1 MFVIDYRRPLR
12 LTKFDI
18 IIANPPYSKLGAE
31 ITHNML
37 NTVDFKQYINLLPAN
52 DYRRGKDDL
61 YQYVKDGSMV
71 PINVGEFK
79 DASVTTHLCELNK
92 IKNSLSVAEF
102 EISNYIDR
110 SLDRYFLNN
119 LKKEETFKVTTLEE
133 GMPLDCCVYFG
144 KMDVCNGHLPY
155 KRNTFSYK
163 LNNNLMSWEDVLKD
177 KQCLHYDYVNNGAP
191 YFSGNVVIFDTV
203 EEKNNF
209 IKFVYH
215 TKEGFQFISKI
226 FTAINADHVRVTSKY
241 IPRVDWKKPWTIAS
255 LLKEYDYTD
264 EMIIVIKEDLTN
276 FRYLED

>member
-1 MFVIDYRRPLR
+1 M
-12 LTKFDI
+12 TKFDI
-18 IIANPPYSKLGAE
+18 IIANPPYSKLGAK

-37 NTVDFKQYINLLPAN
+37 NIVDFKQYINLLPAN

-61 YQYVKDGSMV
+61 YRHVKDGSMIPV
-71 PINVGEFK
+71 NVGEFE
-79 DASVTTHLCELNK
+79 DAAVTTHLCELSK

-110 SLDRYFLNN
+110 SLDKYFLNN
-119 LKKEETFKVTTLEE
+119 LKNKETFRVTTLEE
-133 GMPLDCCVYFG
+133 GMSLDRCVYFG

-155 KRNTFSYK
+155 KRDTFSYK
-163 LNNNLMSWEDVLKD
+163 LNNNLIGWEEVLKD
-177 KQCLHYDYVNNGAP
+177 RQCLHYDYVNNGAA
-191 YFSGNVVIFDTV
+191 YFSGNVVIFDTA

-226 FTAINADHVRVTSKY
+226 FTAINADHVMVTSKY
-241 IPRVDWKKPWTIAS
+241 IPRVDWKKPWTVAL

-264 EMIIVIKEDLTN
+264 EMIAAIMGDLAN
-276 FRYLED
+276 FRYLEVN